1 MRIYDLE
8 IEGQSY
14 DACCGIRVLGK
25 LQKKY
30 GSLTKFE
37 RKILPYRDTE
47 KSEKSEENLVAMID
61 VEDIDIEAVF
71 DTAKLFLEEGAFL
84 TGEKIEA
91 EKILCAAGDYLNL
104 ALRVF
109 DIYIKSMK
117 PDNEENIQKT
127 R

>member
-37 RKILPYRDTE
+37 RKILPYRDT
-47 KSEKSEENLVAMID
+47 EKSEENLVAMID

-117 PDNEENIQKT
+117 PDNEENIQKN
-127 R
+127 

>member
-37 RKILPYRDTE
+37 RKILPYRKMEE
-47 KSEKSEENLVAMID
+47 KEKSEENIVEMID
-61 VEDIDIEAVF
+61 VESIDVEAVF

-84 TGEKIEA
+84 KGEKIDA

-117 PDNEENIQKT
+117 PDNEENIQKN
-127 R
+127 